1 MWYSNRRRAG
11 GWNTIGRG
19 PEGDVNMFCPK
30 CGAPNE
36 DDSVFCG
43 NCGAVLDVDAA
54 SVDVVDGEAQIP
66 GAEPIGVLD
75 EVEPI
80 DLAVAGQALAEPEPP
95 TAPRAPTPLYS
106 PAPSSHVSGLA
117 VASLVLGVGGLV
129 LLPLL
134 GSILALILG
143 YMARRNI
150 RQHPDELSGDGI
162 ALAGIVT
169 GWIGVT
175 LALLGLIAGGA
186 ILGCGL
192 CGALGSGSW

>member
-1 MWYSNRRRAG
+1 
-11 GWNTIGRG
+11 
-19 PEGDVNMFCPK
+19 MFCPK

-36 DDSVFCG
+36 HDSVFCG
-43 NCGAVLDVDAA
+43 NCGAVLEVDAA
-54 SVDVVDGEAQIP
+54 SAEVVVEAAQES
-66 GAEPIGVLD
+66 GMEFADVLD
-75 EVEPI
+75 DLEPVGVVVVEQAPI
-80 DLAVAGQALAEPEPP
+80 EPEPSLP
-95 TAPRAPTPLYS
+95 PRVPTPPYS

-117 VASLVLGVGGLV
+117 VASLVLGVGGLA

-134 GSILALILG
+134 GSILAIILG

-150 RQHPDELSGDGI
+150 RQHPDEIAGDGI

-186 ILGCGL
+186 LIGCGL
-192 CGALGSGSW
+192 CGTLGSGSW